1 MQPPEAPC
9 LAMCYRRRVEGLFF
23 VVVMGRGKGKRTRLV
38 LRNFCKVRLAGT
50 LVSMELI
57 YPYSENERRMDLAKL
72 PEPVSSRTKNPT
84 CPCDSKSG
92 SFWAG

>member
-1 MQPPEAPC
+1 MLSNVLQE
-9 LAMCYRRRVEGLFF
+9 RVEGLFF
-23 VVVMGRGKGKRTRLV
+23 MVVMGRGKGKRTRLV

-57 YPYSENERRMDLAKL
+57 YPYSENERRMDLAKM
-72 PEPVSSRTKNPT
+72 PEPVSSKAKNPT